1 MKRIAG
7 IVAVLAIA
15 FSPVFARAFSFSE
28 EAAKDRQAAQA
39 KAAQVMENLSAPCK
53 EALRG
58 KTIAVL
64 IAERSGGAI
73 RVAGH
78 GTLQQALNGQLAALG
93 LNTVPQS
100 VITARIAAAEMTA
113 VLNNDPDAALA
124 ASKRL
129 GANFFLKGVISSRA
143 GENKMVRVNEV
154 AVTIALTLTDGRGRT
169 ISSRSIHAESWAGQ
183 DILGVAESLVEEN
196 GPVVVAEMYNDYC
209 SRAGK

>member
-7 IVAVLAIA
+7 FIA
-15 FSPVFARAFSFSE
+15 FLVIASLPLSARAFSFSE
-28 EAAKDRQAAQA
+28 EETKDRQEAQA
-39 KAAQVMENLSAPCK
+39 KANYIMDNLSAPCK
-53 EALRG
+53 QALRG

-169 ISSRSIHAESWAGQ
+169 ISSRKIHAESWAGQ
-183 DILGVAESLVEEN
+183 DVLGVAESIVEEN

-209 SRAGK
+209 SRASK